1 MSLKAEWILDDIPC
15 LLWQALCRAERGNVD
30 RVALTST
37 MSSRGVDVLRKERYS
52 RMCFFLVERH
62 LSMRSLDDLV
72 YENGD

>member
-1 MSLKAEWILDDIPC
+1 MAK
-15 LLWQALCRAERGNVD
+15 RGNVHW
-30 RVALTST
+30 VTLTSA

-52 RMCFFLVERH
+52 RMCLFLVERH